1 MECKE
6 KKNVLGLIYQSQP
19 HLVKKKNPNAQ
30 MAFNENI
37 YRKEILEI
45 AVSGMDY
52 VNYKSH
58 PCGYD

>member
-1 MECKE
+1 
-6 KKNVLGLIYQSQP
+6 
-19 HLVKKKNPNAQ
+19 

>member
-19 HLVKKKNPNAQ
+19 HLVKKNNPNAQ

-45 AVSGMDY
+45 AVSGMD
-52 VNYKSH
+52 
-58 PCGYD
+58 